1 MLALSLQALE
11 SLKPAEVNVNI
22 YADDGANLDEVT
34 FVRDSYCPSATIH
47 AVPPH
52 IYAPSGTYN
61 ILHSI
66 KSGYETGAEF
76 VYFIEEDVLVK
87 PGYFDWHQQ
96 QMATGKYVAT
106 CGRKDARYYAKHVD
120 IYTNPGSCLRR
131 DLIAN
136 LIPHINDDYMTR
148 LRDYLNEKL
157 GPPWPEVSDLDDG
170 LIRHV
175 IRSMNGVCKY
185 SDIPTVRHIGFH
197 AYNRLA
203 GYTNREGSI
212 ESRIERLRQMLA
224 EIQPG
229 GRYTSDL
236 EF

>member
-1 MLALSLQALE
+1 MLALSLEALE
-11 SLKPAEVNVNI
+11 SSKPAAVNVNI
-22 YADDGANLDEVT
+22 YADDGACLDEIY
-34 FVRDSYCPSATIH
+34 FVRDTYCPSATIH
-47 AVPPH
+47 EVQPH

-66 KSGYETGAEF
+66 KAGYETGAAL
-76 VYFIEEDVLVK
+76 VHLIEEDVLVK
-87 PGYFDWHQQ
+87 PGYFEWHQY

-120 IYTNPGSCLRR
+120 IYTNPGSTLRR
-131 DLIAN
+131 DLLEQ

-170 LIRHV
+170 LIRHA
-175 IRSMNGVCKY
+175 IRKMGGQCKY
-185 SDIPTVRHIGFH
+185 PDTATVRHIGFH

-212 ESRIERLRQMLA
+212 EDRIVRLRQMLA

-229 GRYTSDL
+229 GRYVQDL

>member
-11 SLKPAEVNVNI
+11 SSKPAALDVNI
-22 YADDGANLDEVT
+22 YADDGAPLDDIY
-34 FVRDSYCPSATIH
+34 FVRDAYCPSATIH

-66 KSGYETGAEF
+66 KSGYETGASF
-76 VYFIEEDVLVK
+76 VYLLEEDVLVK
-87 PGYFDWHQQ
+87 PGYFDWHQS

-106 CGRKDARYYAKHVD
+106 CGRKDPRYYDRHPD
-120 IYTNPGSCLRR
+120 EYTNPGSCFRR
-131 DLIAN
+131 DL
-136 LIPHINDDYMTR
+136 LEQLVPHINDDYMTR

-157 GPPWPEVSDLDDG
+157 GPPWPTTSDLDDG

-175 IRSMNGVCKY
+175 IRKMGGQCKY
-185 SDIPTVRHIGFH
+185 PDIATVRHIGFH